1 MNTNGETINQMI
13 EGQNLPI
20 LQHGEQGSMV
30 LLLQDKLRV
39 LGYLNSRVTNNF
51 SRTTENAVRRFQRDN
66 SLTETGVVDEA
77 TWNMLFERASNTME
91 EFPATPFSLS
101 KPVLRLGDSGPY
113 VEQLQMQLA
122 QLLYYTGLIDGFF
135 GTSTQSAVRQF
146 QSVNNLTV
154 DGVVGRATWAALDY
168 VYSPLAICNGEQT
181 QNTHIVQP
189 GETLFSIAQLY
200 GTTVDELIRLNN
212 LTNTTISIGQELIIS
227 GETPTPQP
235 PVPPVSPDTGVH
247 IVRSGD
253 TLFSLARLYGTTVEE
268 LRRINNLTT
277 DTLSIGQQ
285 LIIPQSGALEYVEHT
300 VVSGDTLF
308 SLARFY
314 NTTVDEIRRLNN
326 LTSDVL
332 NIGQILRIPRQ
343 ETVSPPATTGTHIV
357 RSGESLFSIATRY
370 STTVDELKRLNNL
383 TSDFLN
389 VGQELIVPISESPYF
404 EYRVASGDNLYA
416 IARRFNTTVD
426 EIRRLNN
433 LTSNALSI
441 GQILRIPR

>member
-1 MNTNGETINQMI
+1 MNTNGETVNQTI
-13 EGQNLPI
+13 DGQNLPTT
-20 LQHGEQGSMV
+20 QFGDHGMMV

-66 SLTETGVVDEA
+66 NLTETGIVDEV
-77 TWNMLFERASNTME
+77 TWNALFERTGATME
-91 EFPATPFSLS
+91 AFPVTPFSLS

-122 QLLYYTGLIDGFF
+122 QLLYYTGLMDGFF

-168 VYSPLAICNGEQT
+168 VYSPLAICDGVQS
-181 QNTHIVQP
+181 QSTHIVQP

-200 GTTVDELIRLNN
+200 GTTVDEIIRLNN
-212 LTNTTISIGQELIIS
+212 LTNTNISIGQELIIS

-235 PVPPVSPDTGVH
+235 PVIPVPPNTGIH
-247 IVRSGD
+247 IVRAGD
-253 TLFSLARLYGTTVEE
+253 TLFSLARLYDTTVDE
-268 LRRINNLTT
+268 LRRLNNLTT
-277 DTLSIGQQ
+277 DTLRIGQQ
-285 LIIPQSGALEYVEHT
+285 LIIPQEVAAEYIEHT

-308 SLARFY
+308 ALARYY

-326 LTSDVL
+326 LTSDTL
-332 NIGQILRIPRQ
+332 RIGQILRIPGQ
-343 ETVSPPATTGTHIV
+343 ETSPPPASRTHIV

-370 STTVDELKRLNNL
+370 NTTVDELKRLNNL

-389 VGQELIVPISESPYF
+389 VGQELIVPISDSPYF
-404 EYRVASGDNLYA
+404 EYRVVSGDNLYS
-416 IARRFNTTVD
+416 IARRFDTTVD

>member
-1 MNTNGETINQMI
+1 MNTNGETFSQSI
-13 EGQNLPI
+13 EGQNLPT
-20 LQHGEQGSMV
+20 LELGDQGSMV

-51 SRTTENAVRRFQRDN
+51 TRTTESAVRRFQQDN
-66 SLTETGVVDEA
+66 GLTQTGVVDEA
-77 TWNMLFERASNTME
+77 TWNVLYERTGNTIE
-91 EFPATPFSLS
+91 EFPVTPFSLS
-101 KPVLRLGDSGPY
+101 KPVLRLGDSGPF

-122 QLLYYTGLIDGFF
+122 QLLYYTDLIDGFF
-135 GTSTQSAVRQF
+135 GISTQSAVRQF

-154 DGVVGRATWAALDY
+154 DGIVGRATWAALDY
-168 VYSPLAICNGEQT
+168 VYSPLAICDGEQT
-181 QNTHIVQP
+181 QITHIVQP
-189 GETLFSIAQLY
+189 GETLFSIARLY
-200 GTTVDELIRLNN
+200 GTTVDEIIRLNN
-212 LTNTTISIGQELIIS
+212 LTNTNLSIGQELIIS
-227 GETPTPQP
+227 GEEPAPQP
-235 PVPPVSPDTGVH
+235 PVPPVTPTTGIHV
-247 IVRSGD
+247 VRSGD
-253 TLFSLARLYGTTVEE
+253 TLFSLARLYNTTVEE
-268 LRRINNLTT
+268 LRRLNNLTT

-285 LIIPQSGALEYVEHT
+285 LIIPQSESSEYIEHT

-308 SLARFY
+308 SLARYY
-314 NTTVDEIRRLNN
+314 NTTVEEIRQINN

-332 NIGQILRIPRQ
+332 SIGQILRIPGQ
-343 ETVSPPATTGTHIV
+343 ASVLPPATTGTHIV

-389 VGQELIVPISESPYF
+389 VGQELIVPISDSPYF
-404 EYRVASGDNLYA
+404 EYRVVSGDNLYS
-416 IARRFNTTVD
+416 IARRFDTTIE